1 MSNLKKG
8 EAAEAK
14 AEAKEF
20 PSGLVIICG
29 IILIAAILTYI
40 IPGGEYVRTE
50 IDGRQVVDP
59 NSFQYVASHPASIYD
74 IFTAVPQGFIQTGW
88 ICFLILIVG
97 GSFSVI
103 SGTGAIQAGLN
114 SLVGRSKGKNVYF
127 IPVIVLLFSIVPT
140 LMGTLEAYL
149 AFVPLG
155 IMVARSMGLD
165 ALVGIAITVC
175 AGGAGL
181 ASGITNPFN
190 YGVGQGLVGLPAFSA
205 MWIRICAFIG
215 FNCSVSFWTMKYALM
230 VQKDPTKSWCYEV
243 EQKAKL
249 ADKDDDLPAT
259 GKFTGKHALIILT
272 MVVGIAYILYM
283 ALTGGDYQ
291 NGIPAT
297 FLMMLVVVG
306 IIMRYSPNEL
316 MAKFGKGA
324 QGVVSGVL
332 VVGFA
337 KAIAIVLDNSGTID
351 TIIHASVQMLNG
363 VSGVLT
369 AEIMYLIGH
378 IGNFFIISDAG
389 LATVLVPILSP
400 IGQMSGITQQTVVHA
415 AILGGALGNMIMPT
429 SPLTSGAIAI
439 AEIDYRIYIK
449 FTIRIF
455 LTNSVIAA
463 ILVAIAAITQ
473 VGPF

>member
-1 MSNLKKG
+1 MDIKKG
-8 EAAEAK
+8 QEVEAK
-14 AEAKEF
+14 AEAREF

-29 IILIAAILTYI
+29 LILAAAVLTYI
-40 IPGGEYVRTE
+40 IPGGEYVRVE
-50 IDGRQVVDP
+50 AEGRQVVDP
-59 NSFQYVASHPASIYD
+59 TSFTYVASNPASLLD
-74 IFTAVPQGFIQTGW
+74 IFTAIPKGFQETSW

-97 GSFSVI
+97 GAFSVI
-103 SGTGAIQAGLN
+103 SDTGAIQAALN
-114 SLVGRSKGKNVYF
+114 SLLKKSKGKDILF

-155 IMVARSMGLD
+155 VMLARSMGLD

-190 YGVGQGLVGLPAFSA
+190 IGVAQGLVGLPVFSG
-205 MWIRICAFIG
+205 MWIRVLAFIG
-215 FNCSVSFWTMKYALM
+215 FNFSVSFWTMKYAAQVKKSKENSWIYDVELKAA
-230 VQKDPTKSWCYEV
+230 KDMNIEMPE
-243 EQKAKL
+243 
-249 ADKDDDLPAT
+249 
-259 GKFTGKHALIILT
+259 FTGRHKLILLT
-272 MVVGIAYILYM
+272 VAVGMAYIIYT
-283 ALTGGDYQ
+283 ALTGGDFQ
-291 NGIPAT
+291 NGIPAV

-306 IIMRYSPNEL
+306 IIMKYSPNEVFRR
-316 MAKFGKGA
+316 FGKGA
-324 QGVVSGVL
+324 QSVVGGVL

-337 KAIAIVLDNSGTID
+337 KAIALILDNSGTID

-363 VSGVLT
+363 VSGVVT

-400 IGQMSGITQQTVVHA
+400 IGDMAGITQQTVCAA

-429 SPLTSGAIAI
+429 SPLTSGAIAM
-439 AEIDYRIYIK
+439 ADIDYRVYLK

-455 LTNSVIAA
+455 LTNSVWAA
-463 ILVAIAAITQ
+463 ILVAIVAITHA
-473 VGPF
+473 GPF

>member
-74 IFTAVPQGFIQTGW
+74 IFTAIPQGFIQTGW

-114 SLVGRSKGKNVYF
+114 SLVGKSKGKNVYF

-181 ASGITNPFN
+181 ASGITNTSIAIA
-190 YGVGQGLVGLPAFSA
+190 QGLVGLPAFSG
-205 MWIRICAFIG
+205 MWIRIAAYIC
-215 FNCSVSFWTMKYALM
+215 FNISVSFWTMKYALM
-230 VQKDPTKSWCYEV
+230 IKKDPEKSWCRDIEL
-243 EQKAKL
+243 KAKL
-249 ADKDDDLPAT
+249 ADKEDDLPI
-259 GKFTGKHALIILT
+259 GGEFTLKHGLILLTVICGLAFIIYTALS
-272 MVVGIAYILYM
+272 
-283 ALTGGDYQ
+283 GGDYQ

-351 TIIHASVQMLNG
+351 TIIYAACRMLDG
-363 VSGVLT
+363 ASGVLT
-369 AEIMYLIGH
+369 AEIMYLIAH
-378 IGNFFIISDAG
+378 IGNFFIISDSG

-400 IGQMSGITQQTVVHA
+400 IGQVAGITQQSVAHA
-415 AILGGALGNMIMPT
+415 AILGGALGNMLMPT

-439 AEIDYRIYIK
+439 AEIDYRVYFK
-449 FTIRIF
+449 FAVRIF
-455 LTNSVIAA
+455 LTNSVVSA
-463 ILVAIAAITQ
+463 ILVAIFTLVN

>member
-1 MSNLKKG
+1 MSLKKG
-8 EAAEAK
+8 QEAEAR
-14 AEAKEF
+14 AEEKEF

-29 IILIAAILTYI
+29 LILLAGLLTYI
-40 IPGGEYVRTE
+40 IPGGEYVRQE
-50 IDGRQVVDP
+50 VNGRTVVDP
-59 NSFQYVASHPASIYD
+59 ASFSYVKSNPVSLLGL
-74 IFTAVPQGFIQTGW
+74 FTAVPQGFESTAW

-103 SGTGAIQAGLN
+103 SNTGAIQAGLN
-114 SLVGRSKGKNVYF
+114 TLLKKSKGKDIYF

-155 IMVARSMGLD
+155 VMLARSMGLD

-190 YGVGQGLVGLPAFSA
+190 YGVAQGIVGLPAFSG
-205 MWIRICAFIG
+205 MWIRVLAFIG
-215 FNCSVSFWTMKYALM
+215 FNASVSFWTVKYALK
-230 VQKDPTKSWCYEV
+230 VKKDKQNSWVYDV
-243 EQKAKL
+243 EQKAS
-249 ADKDDDLPAT
+249 DMEVELPEFA
-259 GKFTGKHALIILT
+259 GKHKLVLLTVLVGMSYIIYT
-272 MVVGIAYILYM
+272 
-283 ALTGGDYQ
+283 ALTGGDFK
-291 NGIPAT
+291 NGIPAV
-297 FLMMLVVVG
+297 FLMMLLVTGV
-306 IIMRYSPNEL
+306 IMRYSMNEL
-316 MAKFGKGA
+316 FRQFGKGA
-324 QGVVSGVL
+324 QGVVGGVL

-337 KAIAIVLDNSGTID
+337 KAIAIVLDNSGVID
-351 TIIHASVQMLNG
+351 TIVHASVQMLNG
-363 VSGVLT
+363 VSGIVT
-369 AEIMYLIGH
+369 AEVMYLIGH

-400 IGQMSGITQQTVVHA
+400 IGDMAGITQQVVCHA

-439 AEIDYRIYIK
+439 ADIDYRVYLK

-455 LTNSVIAA
+455 LTNSVWAA
-463 ILVAIAAITQ
+463 ILVAAAAI
-473 VGPF
+473 VNAGPF

>member
-1 MSNLKKG
+1 MSLKKG
-8 EAAEAK
+8 QEAEAR
-14 AEAKEF
+14 AEEKEF

-29 IILIAAILTYI
+29 LILLAGLLTYI
-40 IPGGEYVRTE
+40 IPGGEYVRQE
-50 IDGRQVVDP
+50 VNGRMVVDP
-59 NSFQYVASHPASIYD
+59 ASFSYVPSNPASLLD
-74 IFTAVPQGFIQTGW
+74 LFTAVPKGFQSTAW

-103 SGTGAIQAGLN
+103 SNTGAIQAGLN
-114 SLVGRSKGKNVYF
+114 ALLKKSKGKDVYF

-155 IMVARSMGLD
+155 VMLARSMGLD

-190 YGVGQGLVGLPAFSA
+190 YGVAQGLVGLPAFSA
-205 MWIRICAFIG
+205 MWIRVLAFIG
-215 FNCSVSFWTMKYALM
+215 FNASVSFWTVKYALK
-230 VQKDPTKSWCYEV
+230 VKQDKKNSWVYDVELKAVDEEV
-243 EQKAKL
+243 T
-249 ADKDDDLPAT
+249 LPE
-259 GKFTGKHALIILT
+259 FTGKHKLILLT
-272 MVVGIAYILYM
+272 VFMAYIIYT
-283 ALTGGDYQ
+283 ALTGGDFK
-291 NGIPAT
+291 NGIPAV
-297 FLMMLVVVG
+297 FLMMLVVTG

-316 MAKFGKGA
+316 FGQFGKGA
-324 QGVVSGVL
+324 QGVVGGVL

-337 KAIAIVLDNSGTID
+337 KAIAIVLDNSGIID
-351 TIIHASVQMLNG
+351 TIVHASVQMLNG
-363 VSGVLT
+363 ASGVIT
-369 AEIMYLIGH
+369 AEIMYLIGQ

-400 IGQMSGITQQTVVHA
+400 IGDMAGITQQVVCHA

-439 AEIDYRIYIK
+439 ADIDYRVYLK

-455 LTNSVIAA
+455 LTNSAWAA
-463 ILVAIAAITQ
+463 ILVAIAAIVQ
-473 VGPF
+473 AGPF

>member
-20 PSGLVIICG
+20 PSGLVIICT
-29 IILIAAILTYI
+29 IILVAAILTYI
-40 IPGGEYVRTE
+40 IPGGEFVRTE

-59 NSFQYVASHPASIYD
+59 NSFTYVASHPASLID
-74 IFTAVPQGFIQTGW
+74 IFTAIPKGFVQTGW

-114 SLVGRSKGKNVYF
+114 ALVGKSKGKNVYF

-181 ASGITNPFN
+181 ASGITNTSIAIA
-190 YGVGQGLVGLPAFSA
+190 QGLVGLPAFSGI
-205 MWIRICAFIG
+205 WIRVIAYIC

-230 VQKDPTKSWCYEV
+230 VKKDPTKSWCYDI

-249 ADKDDDLPAT
+249 ADKNDDLPI
-259 GKFTGKHALIILT
+259 GGQFTGKHALILLT
-272 MVVGIAYILYM
+272 VIIGLAYIIYT
-283 ALTGGDYQ
+283 ALTGGDFQ

-363 VSGVLT
+363 ASGVLT

-400 IGQMSGITQQTVVHA
+400 IGQIAGITQQTVVHA

-455 LTNSVIAA
+455 LTNAVIAA
-463 ILVAIAAITQ
+463 IMVAVAAMVQ
-473 VGPF
+473 LGPF

>member
-1 MSNLKKG
+1 MNLKRG
-8 EAAEAK
+8 QEVEAK
-14 AEAKEF
+14 AEEKEF

-29 IILIAAILTYI
+29 IILLAGILTYI
-40 IPGGEYVRTE
+40 IPGGEYVRNE
-50 IDGRQVVDP
+50 VNGRMLVDP
-59 NSFQYVASHPASIYD
+59 NSFRYVPSHPAKLLD
-74 IFTAVPQGFIQTGW
+74 LFTAIPKGFQATAW

-103 SGTGAIQAGLN
+103 SNTGAIQAGLN
-114 SLVGRSKGKNVYF
+114 SLLKKTKGKDIYF

-155 IMVARSMGLD
+155 IMLARSMGLD

-190 YGVGQGLVGLPAFSA
+190 YGVAQGIVGLPAFSG
-205 MWIRICAFIG
+205 MWIRVLAFIG
-215 FNCSVSFWTMKYALM
+215 FNASVSFWTVKYALK
-230 VQKDPTKSWCYEV
+230 VRQNKQNSWVYDI
-243 EQKAKL
+243 EQKASDGEVELPEFTFKHKL
-249 ADKDDDLPAT
+249 ILLNV
-259 GKFTGKHALIILT
+259 LIG
-272 MVVGIAYILYM
+272 MSYIIYT
-283 ALTGGDYQ
+283 ALTGGDFK
-291 NGIPAT
+291 NGIPAV
-297 FLMMLVVVG
+297 FLMMLVVTG
-306 IIMRYSPNEL
+306 IIMKYSPNEL
-316 MAKFGKGA
+316 FRQFGKGA
-324 QGVVSGVL
+324 QGVVGGVL

-337 KAIAIVLDNSGTID
+337 KAIALVLDNSGVID
-351 TIIHASVQMLNG
+351 TIVYASVQMLNG

-400 IGQMSGITQQTVVHA
+400 IGDIAGLTQQVVVHA

-439 AEIDYRIYIK
+439 ADIDYRVYLK

-455 LTNSVIAA
+455 LTNSVWAA
-463 ILVAIAAITQ
+463 ILVALSVIVG

>member
-1 MSNLKKG
+1 MSLKKG
-8 EAAEAK
+8 QEAEAR
-14 AEAKEF
+14 AEEKEF

-29 IILIAAILTYI
+29 LILLAGLLTYI
-40 IPGGEYVRTE
+40 IPGGEYVRQE
-50 IDGRQVVDP
+50 VNGRMVVDP
-59 NSFQYVASHPASIYD
+59 ASFSYVPSNPASLLD
-74 IFTAVPQGFIQTGW
+74 LFTAVPKGFQSTAW

-103 SGTGAIQAGLN
+103 SNTGAIQAGLN
-114 SLVGRSKGKNVYF
+114 ALLKKSKGKDVYF

-155 IMVARSMGLD
+155 VMLARSMGLD

-190 YGVGQGLVGLPAFSA
+190 YGVAQGLVGLPAFSA
-205 MWIRICAFIG
+205 MWIRVLAFIG
-215 FNCSVSFWTMKYALM
+215 FNASVSFWTVKYALK
-230 VQKDPTKSWCYEV
+230 VKQDKKNSWVYDVELKAVDEEV
-243 EQKAKL
+243 T
-249 ADKDDDLPAT
+249 LPE
-259 GKFTGKHALIILT
+259 FTGKHKLILLT
-272 MVVGIAYILYM
+272 VFIGMAYIIYT
-283 ALTGGDYQ
+283 ALTGGDFK
-291 NGIPAT
+291 NGIPAV
-297 FLMMLVVVG
+297 FLMMLVVTG

-316 MAKFGKGA
+316 FGQFGKGA
-324 QGVVSGVL
+324 QGVVGGVL

-337 KAIAIVLDNSGTID
+337 KAIAIVLDNSGIID
-351 TIIHASVQMLNG
+351 TIVHASVQMLNG
-363 VSGVLT
+363 ASGVIT
-369 AEIMYLIGH
+369 AEIMYLIGQ

-400 IGQMSGITQQTVVHA
+400 IGDMAGVTQQVVCHA

-439 AEIDYRIYIK
+439 ADIDYRVYLK

-455 LTNSVIAA
+455 LTNSAWAA
-463 ILVAIAAITQ
+463 ILVAIAAIVQ
-473 VGPF
+473 AGPF